1 MRISDWSSDVCSSD
15 LGTLG
20 GVTGGLAADV
30 AVVLAQE
37 NGAPALA
44 LVDLSGIERIP
55 VQSFENSRYIADLRF
70 DRAPAELLIA
80 GEAAYEAALHIL
92 ALHDRKSKRL
102 NSSHT
107 CSSRMPSSA

>member
-55 VQSFENSRYIADLRF
+55 VQSFDNSRCIADLRF
-70 DRAPAELLIA
+70 DGAPAELLIA
-80 GEAAYEAALHIL
+80 GEAAYKAALRSEERRVGK
-92 ALHDRKSKRL
+92 ACVS
-102 NSSHT
+102 T
-107 CSSRMPSSA
+107 CRSRWWPYH

>member
-44 LVDLSGIERIP
+44 LVDLSGIERIRSEEHTSEL
-55 VQSFENSRYIADLRF
+55 QSLMRISYAVFCLKKKNNDCTTTITRTRIRKNHTTQFSMYNIQGTYIIENKI
-70 DRAPAELLIA
+70 I
-80 GEAAYEAALHIL
+80 
-92 ALHDRKSKRL
+92 
-102 NSSHT
+102 
-107 CSSRMPSSA
+107 